1 MSSSSGGAIQRRLK
15 GLLIDNESVFAKDA
29 SELLEDR
36 FAAFGV
42 DIGIVAADSA
52 DHARSLLAGQQERAP
67 FDLVLTDMMFPPA
80 GSPDAPQ
87 DQHVALGKDL
97 IQLARA
103 AGVPVV
109 VGFTQVRP
117 PRFQELRA
125 EARRFKADDFYQRD
139 DLTVAEQDSEIRSIV
154 ELLRAKLGLRTEEET
169 NVEAAVDRRRVA
181 VVYGAN
187 DDVRVA
193 MFSFLRAI
201 DLAPVEFETAIEWT
215 GEGSPTLPDIL
226 DRLFDRTQAVVVLLS
241 PDEQVRLHES
251 IALRRGGVDEVGYQ
265 ARPNVY
271 FEAGMAFSHK
281 PSRTILVELGKVR
294 PASDLARHSVRL
306 DDSPE
311 QREALVNR
319 LENAGCAVKRGKD
332 MYSAGQFVAA
342 VAPMAAS

>member
-1 MSSSSGGAIQRRLK
+1 MQRRLK
-15 GLLIDNESVFAKDA
+15 GLLIDNETVFAKDA

-36 FAAFGV
+36 FAALGV
-42 DIGIVAADSA
+42 DIAIIAADSA
-52 DHARSLLAGQQERAP
+52 DHARALLSGAHERAP
-67 FDLVLTDMMFPPA
+67 FDLVLTDMMFPPV

-154 ELLRAKLGLRTEEET
+154 ELLGAKLGLRTQEEAP
-169 NVEAAVDRRRVA
+169 VEAAVDRRRVA

-187 DDVRVA
+187 DDARVA
-193 MFSFLRAI
+193 MFSFLRSI
-201 DLAPVEFETAIEWT
+201 DLAPTEFETAVEWT
-215 GEGSPTLPDIL
+215 GEASPTLPDIL
-226 DRLFDRTQAVVVLLS
+226 DRLFERTQAVVVLLT
-241 PDEQVRLHES
+241 PDEHVRLHDS
-251 IALRRGGVDEVGYQ
+251 IAHKRGGSADEGLQ

-306 DDSPE
+306 DDSAE
-311 QREALVNR
+311 QREALANR

-332 MYSAGQFVAA
+332 MYTAGRFVEA
-342 VAPMAAS
+342 VAPMASP